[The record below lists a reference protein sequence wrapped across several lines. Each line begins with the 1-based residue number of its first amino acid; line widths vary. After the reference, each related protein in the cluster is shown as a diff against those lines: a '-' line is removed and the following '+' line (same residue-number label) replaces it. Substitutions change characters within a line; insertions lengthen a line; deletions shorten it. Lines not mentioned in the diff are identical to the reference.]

1 MKTLY
6 IECNMGAAGDML
18 TAALLELLPEPDKF
32 VDKLNSLEIPG
43 VKIEKELTQKCGI
56 WGTHIKVSVNG
67 AEENEHMHH
76 HEHTPEHHHEH
87 SHDHHEHS
95 HEHHHHHSSLHDVE
109 HIIGHLN
116 ISEKVKNDA
125 KAVYSLIAEAE
136 SKAHNCEINQI
147 HFHEVG
153 TMDAVA
159 DVVSV
164 CMLID
169 ELGVENIIAS
179 PVNVGSG
186 QVKCAHGI
194 LPVPAPA
201 TAYILRDVPIYN
213 NGIKSELCTPTG
225 AALLKYFAK
234 EFKPMPVMKVE
245 KVGCGFGTK
254 DFEEAN
260 CVRAFLGEG
269 EGKTDKIIELSCNV
283 DDMTGERIA
292 FASERIFEAGAVEV
306 FTTPIGMKKN
316 RPGIILTAFCFE
328 DKRES
333 ILKAIFKYTSTIGI
347 RENVMNR
354 YVLNR
359 SEDIIETKYGSIR
372 VKKSEG
378 YGVSKTKAEFDD
390 LAEAALENNIDIS
403 EVLQNGFK

>member
-32 VDKLNSLEIPG
+32 VERLNALEIPG

-56 WGTHIKVSVNG
+56 YGTHIRVGVNG
-67 AEENEHMHH
+67 DEENEHMHH
-76 HEHTPEHHHEH
+76 HEHHE
-87 SHDHHEHS
+87 HHEHS
-95 HEHHHHHSSLHDVE
+95 HEHHHHSSLHDVE

-116 ISEKVKNDA
+116 ISEKIKNDA

-136 SKAHNCEINQI
+136 SKAHNCEIDQI

-179 PVNVGSG
+179 PINVGSG
-186 QVKCAHGI
+186 QVRCAHGI

-225 AALLKYFAK
+225 AALLKYFVK

-245 KVGCGFGTK
+245 KVGYGFGTK

-260 CVRAFLGEG
+260 CVRAFLGES

-283 DDMTGERIA
+283 DDMTGERIG
-292 FASERIFEAGAVEV
+292 FAADRIFEAGAVEV

-328 DKRES
+328 DKKEGV
-333 ILKAIFKYTSTIGI
+333 LKAVFKYTSTIGI
-347 RENVMNR
+347 RESLMSR
-354 YVLNR
+354 YVLDR
-359 SEDIIETKYGSIR
+359 KEDTIETKYGRIR

-378 YGVSKTKAEFDD
+378 YGVSKVKAEFED
-390 LAEAALENNIDIS
+390 LAKAASENNIDVS
-403 EVLQNGFK
+403 EILPDGLK

>member
-18 TAALLELLPEPDKF
+18 TAALIELLPKPDKF
-32 VDKLNSLEIPG
+32 VERLNALEIPG
-43 VKIEKELTQKCGI
+43 VKIERELTQKCGI
-56 WGTHIKVSVNG
+56 SGTHISVSVNG

-76 HEHTPEHHHEH
+76 HDHHHEH
-87 SHDHHEHS
+87 THEHHEHS
-95 HEHHHHHSSLHDVE
+95 HEHHHHSSLRDVE

-136 SKAHNCEINQI
+136 SKAHNCEIDQI

-201 TAYILRDVPIYN
+201 TAYILRDVPIYS
-213 NGIKSELCTPTG
+213 GSIKSELCAPTG

-245 KVGCGFGTK
+245 KTGYGFGTK
-254 DFEEAN
+254 DFEETN
-260 CVRAFLGEG
+260 CVRAFLGES

-292 FASERIFEAGAVEV
+292 FAAERIFEAGAVEV

-328 DKRES
+328 DKKES
-333 ILKAIFKYTSTIGI
+333 VLKAIFKYTSTIGI
-347 RENVMNR
+347 RENAMNR
-354 YVLNR
+354 YVLDR
-359 SEDIIETKYGSIR
+359 KEDVIETKYGSIR

-390 LAEAALENNIDIS
+390 LAEAALENNTDVFEILKNS
-403 EVLQNGFK
+403 LR